1 MMQRHESLARQ
12 LPPGPDI
19 VSHDGIAAGK
29 PVLVP

>member
-1 MMQRHESLARQ
+1 MMQRHESLVRQ

-19 VSHDGIAAGK
+19 VPHDDVAAGK